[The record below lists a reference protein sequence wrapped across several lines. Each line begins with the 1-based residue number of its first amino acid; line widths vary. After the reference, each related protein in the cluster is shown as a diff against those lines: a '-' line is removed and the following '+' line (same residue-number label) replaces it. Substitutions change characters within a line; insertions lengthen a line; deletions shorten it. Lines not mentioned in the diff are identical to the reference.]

1 MNDENKGINNNN
13 FGNLMN
19 MNMNINMMNNI
30 KNFCC

>member
-19 MNMNINMMNNI
+19 MNMNIKMMNNI

>member
-19 MNMNINMMNNI
+19 INMNMMNNI